1 MVSLTGSIGSG
12 LGSTLTSLLPIA
24 AIGLVAYLVVKNA
37 GFIGESV
44 GSFAGSGLRNLTSG
58 LTSGFSNVSN
68 IVENIQNPATN
79 PILVAGAR
87 LEEAATLDPNLAADR
102 FVDPAGKYDPFSV
115 TPIPEP
121 FDQGMKEETRTPI
134 ITRLPTIENFPTVYA
149 SPPTTQGGFVTP
161 NAPYIG
167 LVSPQPQTPQQQQ
180 DIINQNPLSYIA
192 TNNRGLNSTRSTRY
206 G

>member
-1 MVSLTGSIGSG
+1 MVSLSGSLGSG

-115 TPIPEP
+115 TPRIVESTP
-121 FDQGMKEETRTPI
+121 QTKTPI
-134 ITRLPTIENFPTVYA
+134 ITRVPVIENFPTVYA
-149 SPPTTQGGFVTP
+149 SPPTRQGGFVTP
-161 NAPYIG
+161 NVPYIG
-167 LVSPQPQTPQQQQ
+167 QLSPQPLTPQQEQ
-180 DIINQNPLSYIA
+180 DVVNQNPLSYIA
-192 TNNRGLNSTRSTRY
+192 TNNRGLNSTRGTRY